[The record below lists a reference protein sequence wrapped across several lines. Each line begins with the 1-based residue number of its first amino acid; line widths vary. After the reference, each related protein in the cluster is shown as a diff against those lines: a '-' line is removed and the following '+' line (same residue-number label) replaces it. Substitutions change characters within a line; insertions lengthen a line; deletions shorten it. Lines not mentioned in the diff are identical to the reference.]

1 MHKNGT
7 NNIQFSTRHTTEQE
21 KNSWK
26 SEQCQG
32 TGEETQKRDRL
43 PGPARLQHYKV
54 RSLATV
60 RFITSRRR
68 CGVFLYPQNQRESS
82 GSVPLSECTNDV
94 MSTFAQ
100 KKIPKKQARKMS
112 KKKTTYFFLAQVML
126 IHMYN
131 HLKNKTRLQE
141 ATKWFPR
148 ELLGHNVETRWLKQ

>member
-1 MHKNGT
+1 MAPITYNFRLDTQLSKRKTVERVNSAKVPGKKPKKET
-7 NNIQFSTRHTTEQE
+7 DFPVLPVYSITKCVRWPPWGSSRPGGGVVCFCTPKTRE
-21 KNSWK
+21 KV
-26 SEQCQG
+26 
-32 TGEETQKRDRL
+32 
-43 PGPARLQHYKV
+43 PGPSHSPNVPTMSCQHLRK
-54 RSLATV
+54 
-60 RFITSRRR
+60 
-68 CGVFLYPQNQRESS
+68 
-82 GSVPLSECTNDV
+82 
-94 MSTFAQ
+94 